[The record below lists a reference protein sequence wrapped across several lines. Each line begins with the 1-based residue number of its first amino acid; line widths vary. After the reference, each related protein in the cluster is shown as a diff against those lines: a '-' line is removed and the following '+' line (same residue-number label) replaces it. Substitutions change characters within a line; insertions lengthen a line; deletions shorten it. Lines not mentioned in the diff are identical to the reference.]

1 MCSKGF
7 IRNKQ
12 NMIWK
17 KGKNTKSKKYDRI
30 KTISKNL
37 KIKEHV
43 VNTDNKKK
51 INVKID
57 EKIGEGVYAN
67 FFMITN
73 SLSEFVVDF
82 GRILPGLPNA
92 KIYTRVL
99 TTPQHAKQLLNILQK
114 NIENFENKHGEIKM
128 PGKSEEKD
136 IGFKNT
142 VQNA

>member
-1 MCSKGF
+1 
-7 IRNKQ
+7 
-12 NMIWK
+12 MIWER
-17 KGKNTKSKKYDRI
+17 GKHSKSRKHDQI

-43 VNTDNKKK
+43 VTTENKKK

-57 EKIGEGVYAN
+57 ETVGEGVYAN

-73 SLSEFVVDF
+73 SPSEFVIDF

-92 KIYTRVL
+92 KIYSRIL
-99 TTPQHAKQLLNILQK
+99 TTPQHAKQFLQILEK
-114 NIENFENKHGEIKM
+114 NIENFEAKNGEIKM
-128 PGKSEEKD
+128 PGKTEDKD

-142 VQNA
+142 GQNA